1 MNTFISDII
10 PRIQK
15 YSQKLDNLTLLTE
28 HHWVSLD
35 NLKENKIVYIFR
47 ANNELLIVTNGK
59 VEKAKW
65 EYLGSKSLLIDKSDG
80 SYLLKHGFFDENIMA
95 LKMDA
100 SEEYAVFVNESKFDG
115 ELDSIKKV
123 NRFLKFT
130 YLENTPRVNI
140 DNYKRISRIPDD
152 RKHSSRDIINSQVQR
167 FAKIILVAI
176 IFVIILFTV
185 LFLIIQN
192 IG

>member
-15 YSQKLDNLTLLTE
+15 YSQKLDNLILLTE

-47 ANNELLIVTNGK
+47 SNNELLIVTNGK

-130 YLENTPRVNI
+130 YLENTPIVNI
-140 DNYKRISRIPDD
+140 DNYKRINRIPEQ
-152 RKHSSRDIINSQVQR
+152 RKSSTFDEKANELAISLQKVFAVILII
-167 FAKIILVAI
+167 IILAAFI
-176 IFVIILFTV
+176 SFFV
-185 LFLIIQN
+185 N
-192 IG
+192 KK